1 MSPRKPKQRDGSEEN
16 PFILDAYTRVSLRE
30 QAEEGYSLE
39 AQERA
44 FREWQEE
51 EARHGR
57 HWQIRFHVEPGASA
71 HSEVLEKRP
80 VFKALLEGIEN
91 GEIDTDGFG
100 VHKLDRASRYS
111 RVSVRLFDAL
121 VKSNTGFIS
130 LSERGLDLTT
140 PSGRLVLSVLAI
152 VAQFFSDNLGTEVA
166 KGKRERA
173 LGDGLSNAC
182 REPWGYERVD
192 TKEPF
197 ALDEKDSQG
206 YGLALSMWL
215 SGYTDPEVAARL
227 NAEGYRVWGTY
238 QKRLRGGE
246 EPVYELKPFNSR
258 TVAAIRTNVWY
269 RQFAPGSPYGT
280 VRYKDE
286 LCEGRHPWLCSYEDW
301 FRIQEV
307 AQEKFRRSGNRRS
320 EIPMEFKKRLVCT
333 HCQRVMAVY
342 YSNRFRD
349 RAEEKRRQAQT
360 GYRCRCRELNDD
372 LCPCRSRIL
381 PSWKIIAQFGD
392 WLEQHTRLPDD
403 WQEKIRSRLLE
414 QAASALSGNERA
426 DILGVVRRRQA
437 ELERIKDMYQLGD
450 IDRAE
455 YLARMREVQ
464 AALSGL
470 RQRIQLGSIDARVGE
485 LSRAAM
491 ELINLASDWRD
502 ASALERAEATQAL
515 VETVF
520 YDPLEQC
527 IVRVSIHQ
535 KYRDVLVSTSGG
547 ETPA

>member
-1 MSPRKPKQRDGSEEN
+1 MSPRKPKQRDGSEAN
-16 PFILDAYTRVSLRE
+16 PFVLDAYLRVSLRE

-44 FREWQEE
+44 FYEWQEE

-71 HSEVLEKRP
+71 HTEVLDKRP
-80 VFKALLEGIEN
+80 VFKALLEGIES

-111 RVSVRLFDAL
+111 KVSVRLFDAL
-121 VKSNTGFIS
+121 GKSNIGFIS

-140 PSGRLVLSVLAI
+140 PSGLLVLSVLAN

-166 KGKRERA
+166 KGKKERA

-182 REPWGYERVD
+182 REPWGYVRVD

-197 ALDEKDSQG
+197 ALDEKNSKG
-206 YGLALSMWL
+206 YGLAHSMWL

-238 QKRLRGGE
+238 QRRPRDSE

-286 LCEGRHPWLCSYEDW
+286 LREGRHPWLCPYEDW

-307 AQEKFRRSGNRRS
+307 SQEKFRRSGNRRS
-320 EIPMEFKKRLVCT
+320 EVPMEFKKRLVCS

-342 YSNRFRD
+342 YGNRFRD
-349 RAEEKRRQAQT
+349 RSEEKRRQAQT

-372 LCPCRSRIL
+372 LCPCGSRIL
-381 PSWKIIAQFGD
+381 PSYKIIAQFGD
-392 WLEQHTRLPDD
+392 WLERHTRLPDD
-403 WQEKIRSRLLE
+403 WQEKIRSRLLQ
-414 QAASALSGNERA
+414 QAALASSGSERA
-426 DILGVVRRRQA
+426 DILGAIRRREV

-464 AALSGL
+464 AVLVGL
-470 RQRIQLGSIDARVGE
+470 RQRVQLESVDARVRE
-485 LSRAAM
+485 LTRAAM
-491 ELINLASDWRD
+491 ELIDLASDWRD
-502 ASALERAEATQAL
+502 ADALERAEATQAL
-515 VETVF
+515 VEAVF
-520 YDPLEQC
+520 YDPLEQR
-527 IVRVSIHQ
+527 IVGVSIRQ
-535 KYRDVLVSTSGG
+535 KYRNVLVSASGDK
-547 ETPA
+547 T